1 MRRAAKVDDNQT
13 SVLWALRKSGCKVL
27 IISVLGDGCPD
38 LLVNR
43 AGDIYMLELKDGDK
57 PPSRRK
63 LTPQQKEFHRD
74 WPVHTVTNK
83 IEALEAVGLIGYEN

>member
-13 SVLWALRKSGCKVL
+13 SIVWALRKSGCNVL
-27 IISVLGDGCPD
+27 IISALGDGCPD

-43 AGDIYMLELKDGDK
+43 AGQIYMLELKAGDK

-63 LTPQQKEFHRD
+63 LTPLQERFHAD
-74 WPVHTVTNK
+74 WPVHTVTNE
-83 IEALEAVGLIGYEN
+83 IEAIEAVGLIGYE